1 MRQTPPNR
9 REEPLLAAALADL
22 EEIAASRARLRSRLF
37 GRERLVTLA
46 LAASFVLA
54 AAACAVLIPSSRTVS
69 PAVIVLLVGV
79 YALVSKVE
87 FEVGPGSAVPT
98 ELVLVPMLLVLPPGI
113 VPFAVA
119 TGLLVAGAADR
130 LRGRMHG
137 ERVAVLLCS
146 SWHSVGP
153 ALVVG
158 LAAADN
164 PGWEDAPVYAAALA
178 AQFAFD
184 AAAVLARH
192 SLGRGV
198 PVRRLGA
205 PLALVAVVDCALA
218 PVAFAVGVV
227 ALDAPA
233 AILCVLPLAALLG
246 ALEAERRR
254 RIDESMVLGEAVE
267 DATRTARLDPLTGVG
282 NRLAWEE
289 RLAQAVRAGTPAT
302 VVLVDLDQ
310 LKDAN
315 DTYGHD
321 AGDRLIQALATG
333 LQRTLPDAEL
343 IARVGGDE
351 FAVLI
356 GGSADAHVVSR
367 LRRGLAGLQSAT
379 GIAVEASIGVAA
391 CPPCASLEDALRVA
405 DARLYAA
412 KPGAR
417 RAAIDP

>member
-1 MRQTPPNR
+1 MSDVPPTR
-9 REEPLLAAALADL
+9 RDEPLLAATLADL

-37 GRERLVTLA
+37 GRERLVTVA
-46 LAASFVLA
+46 LAAAFVIA
-54 AAACAVLIPSSRTVS
+54 AAACAVLMPSSRTVS
-69 PAVIVLLVGV
+69 PAVIALLVAA

-113 VPFAVA
+113 VPLAVA
-119 TGLLVAGAADR
+119 TGLLAAGAADR
-130 LRGRMHG
+130 LRGRMRG
-137 ERVAVLLCS
+137 ERVAVLFCS

-158 LAAADN
+158 MAASDA
-164 PGWEDAPVYAAALA
+164 PAWGDAPVYAAALA
-178 AQFAFD
+178 AQFLFD
-184 AAAVLARH
+184 DLAILVRH
-192 SLGRGV
+192 RLGRGV

-218 PVAFAVGVV
+218 PVAFAVGL
-227 ALDAPA
+227 ATLEAPV
-233 AILCVLPLAALLG
+233 AILCVLPLAGLLG

-254 RIDESMVLGEAVE
+254 RIDESLVLGEAVE
-267 DATRTARLDPLTGVG
+267 DASRTARLDPLTGVG

-289 RLAQAVRAGTPAT
+289 RLALAEEAGAAAT

-310 LKDAN
+310 LKDTN

-321 AGDRLIQALATG
+321 AGDRLIQALAAG

-343 IARVGGDE
+343 VARVGGDE
-351 FAVLI
+351 FAVLL

-367 LRRGLAGLQSAT
+367 LRRGLDGLQSAT
-379 GIAVEASIGVAA
+379 GIPVRASVGVAG
-391 CPPCASLEDALRVA
+391 CPPCPSLTDALRVA
-405 DARLYAA
+405 DSRLYAA
-412 KPGAR
+412 KPSAR
-417 RAAIDP
+417 RVTGT